1 MRVLVDFCLVL
12 VSFLPHLNNVIML
25 YVGACE
31 RNFTWNRNKNLFFF
45 STCNL
50 HMLRMFNF
58 IIINMAYVFGP
69 SVNLLPK

>member
-1 MRVLVDFCLVL
+1 LLYFENGRENPRVLVDFCLVL

-31 RNFTWNRNKNLFFF
+31 RNFTWNRCKNLFSF

-50 HMLRMFNF
+50 HML
-58 IIINMAYVFGP
+58 
-69 SVNLLPK
+69 